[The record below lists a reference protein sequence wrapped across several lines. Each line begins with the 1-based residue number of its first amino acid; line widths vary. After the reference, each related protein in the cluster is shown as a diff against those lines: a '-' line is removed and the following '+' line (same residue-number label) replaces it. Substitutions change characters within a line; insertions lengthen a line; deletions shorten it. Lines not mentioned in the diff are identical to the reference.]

1 MKVYGVIPGRLQSTR
16 LPRKLLLAET
26 GKPLIQYVWESARKA
41 RSLADVLIA
50 TDSTEI
56 ADIVRG
62 FGGRAEMTGDHPSG
76 TDRIAE
82 VARRSLTDA
91 EIIVNIQ
98 GDEPEL
104 NPAHI
109 DHVVQLL
116 IDNPAA
122 PMATLAT
129 PIHHA
134 EQVLATSCVKVV
146 CGANGQALYFSRSP
160 IPHLRDRDIAAVLA
174 SGERPWHLHLGIYA
188 YRRDF
193 LLNITRQP
201 PSRLENQEKLEQL
214 RALEAGVRI
223 AVGVVDQPS
232 VGIDTP
238 EDYASFVGRQL
249 SVVSGSRR
257 AA

>member
-16 LPRKLLLAET
+16 LPRKLLLSET
-26 GKPLIQYVWESARKA
+26 GQPLIQYVWESAQKA
-41 RSLADVLIA
+41 KSLAGVLIA

-56 ADIVRG
+56 ADVVRG

-82 VARRSLTDA
+82 VARRSLPDA
-91 EIIVNIQ
+91 DIIVNIQ

-104 NPAHI
+104 NPAQI
-109 DHVVQLL
+109 DRVVQLL
-116 IDNPAA
+116 IDDPTA

-193 LLNITRQP
+193 LLNITQQP

-238 EDYASFVGRQL
+238 EDYARFVSRQL
-249 SVVSGSRR
+249 G
-257 AA
+257 